1 MYLSMLRAIRLYE
14 LENRKL
20 QSGIFSAQS
29 LHSNW
34 SEIEK
39 VTFLREEKLG
49 QFRSVKAL
57 SKPKL
62 FPDVET
68 KEEIVL
74 ILSHK

>member
-14 LENRKL
+14 LESRKL

-39 VTFLREEKLG
+39 VTFLREEKLN
-49 QFRSVKAL
+49 QFHSVKAL
-57 SKPKL
+57 LKAKL
-62 FPDVET
+62 FPKVET